1 VTLQL
6 TQKEEHMKRKRGVL
20 SEKEKLSKIIQ
31 KLAKQSFSFDQL
43 AEVLMKN
50 DIESYYRNQRL
61 IGVYLGKRKLRLTT
75 LGIDKTKLKE
85 LTLEQKRLD
94 LLKKQSYSKEQERD
108 LER

>member
-6 TQKEEHMKRKRGVL
+6 TQKEQHMKRKRGVL

-31 KLAKQSFSFDQL
+31 KLAQKSSSLEMLSEKIIQNN
-43 AEVLMKN
+43 VKP
-50 DIESYYRNQRL
+50 YYRNYKL
-61 IGVYLGKRKLRLTT
+61 TGIYLNKRKLRLTT
-75 LGIDKTKLKE
+75 LGIDKAKLKE

-94 LLKKQSYSKEQERD
+94 LLKKQRYNQEQEKN